1 MKITLIVGVAFVG
14 LALVFL
20 GLAWRDYLKEQ
31 GRMTISRNV
40 WLRLAFIFMAVGIG
54 LSFLHVLTQ

>member
-1 MKITLIVGVAFVG
+1 MKITLIVGVVFAC

-31 GRMTISRNV
+31 GRKTISRNV
-40 WLRLAFIFMAVGIG
+40 WLRLAFIFAAVGIG